1 MLSFRT
7 EIENPIVEKDIIE
20 LEKKIRRYKN
30 GEMDED
36 GFRSLRLARGIYGQR
51 QEGVQMIRIKLPFGR
66 LSSEQIHRI
75 ADVSDKYS
83 TGRLHITTRQDIQI
97 HYVSLDKTPELWA
110 ELEKNDIT
118 LREACGNAVR
128 NVTASET
135 AGIDPDEP
143 FDVSP
148 YADAVFKYFLRNPIC
163 QELGRKFKISFSSS
177 DRDSALS
184 YMHDLGFIAK
194 VRLHDQKEIHGFKVM
209 VAGGLGAQPRHAD
222 TVFEFLETDKI
233 IPFIESTLRIFDRY
247 GERNRRAKARLK
259 HLILN
264 MGLEKFLTLLSEE
277 NKTLANQTV
286 IIDTSGYS
294 KAPNA
299 VTEKM
304 HILAPESVEAYANWV
319 NSNLFKQKQ
328 KGLYAIGIKVQ
339 LGDFYTDKAR
349 KLADLVRNYASNE
362 IRLTISQG
370 ILIRDVHEEL
380 IPFFYSEL
388 EKLGFADP
396 GYGSTLDITSCPG
409 TDTCNLGIASSTG
422 LAKVLEQTLKT
433 EFPHFANNKQVNIKI
448 SGCMNACGQHSI
460 AAIGFYGMSVKRD
473 NLVIPAFQ
481 VLLGGGNFG
490 DGKGRFADKI
500 IKIPSKRV
508 PSALRSLLNDFEY
521 GKGNSETFSSFYAR
535 KGKDHFYKLLK
546 PLADLE
552 KVEQDIFVDWGHSE
566 AYVKAIGV
574 GECAGVV
581 IDLVA
586 TLLFESEEKIEN
598 ARESIAEKRWA
609 DGIYHAYAALINT
622 AKAVLIGENIKTNT
636 QAGIIRDFDQY
647 FVDSGL
653 LSFDSKFSELI
664 YQIKNHEPSEAFALK
679 YLEDTIQFYDL
690 IDALRSNE
698 VQNES

>member
-177 DRDSALS
+177 DQDSALS

-194 VRLHDQKEIHGFKVM
+194 VKLRDNKEVHGFKVM

-222 TVFEFLETDKI
+222 TVFEFLEADKI

-264 MGLEKFLTLLSEE
+264 MGLEKFLTLLGEE

-286 IIDTSGYS
+286 IIDTSGYR

-299 VTEKM
+299 VPEKV
-304 HILAPESVEAYANWV
+304 HIVAPESVEAYAEWV

-349 KLADLVRNYASNE
+349 KLADLVKNYASNE

-422 LAKVLEQTLKT
+422 LANVLEQTLKT

-460 AAIGFYGMSVKRD
+460 AAIGFYGMSVKKD
-473 NLVIPAFQ
+473 KLVIPAFQ

-490 DGKGRFADKI
+490 DGNGRFADKI
-500 IKIPSKRV
+500 IKIPSKRG
-508 PSALRSLLNDFEY
+508 PSALRSLLNDFEF
-521 GKGNSETFSSFYAR
+521 GKEKSETFSSYYDR
-535 KGKDHFYKLLK
+535 KGKNHFYKLLK
-546 PLADLE
+546 PLASLE

-598 ARESIAEKRWA
+598 AKQAIDEKRWA
-609 DGIYHAYAALINT
+609 DGIYHSYAALINT

-636 QAGIIRDFDQY
+636 QAGIVRDFDQY

-664 YQIKNHEPSEAFALK
+664 YQIKSHEPSQAFALK

-690 IDALRSNE
+690 IDSLRSKE